1 MQKGGHLSTYAIT
14 YYDYLINKKNFNMKK
29 IIMLMLLLVTLV
41 ACNQPS
47 EREKAN
53 AREFLRNEISF
64 ANDQLTGMQ
73 MDYATIS
80 DGCNFMNDNVYYYY
94 TIDEDYINISDM
106 IANEREIK
114 RNLRSTLESMP
125 ETEAL
130 IQNLKKINGKIIYQ
144 YTGDITGKTAQ
155 FVLDF

>member
-1 MQKGGHLSTYAIT
+1 
-14 YYDYLINKKNFNMKK
+14 
-29 IIMLMLLLVTLV
+29 
-41 ACNQPS
+41 
-47 EREKAN
+47 
-53 AREFLRNEISF
+53 LRNEISF

-130 IQNLKKINGKIIYQ
+130 IQNLKKINGNIIYQ